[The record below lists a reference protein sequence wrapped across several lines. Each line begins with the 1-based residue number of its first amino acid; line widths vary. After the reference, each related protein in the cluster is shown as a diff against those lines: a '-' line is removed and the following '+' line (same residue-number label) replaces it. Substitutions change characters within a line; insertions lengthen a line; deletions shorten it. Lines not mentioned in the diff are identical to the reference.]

1 MDTSIHWYDESL
13 ELIKSEGM
21 FDKLKQLASRLKA
34 EFDFYKRLQKHPQTP
49 KLAKALLWLAI
60 GYVLMPFDL
69 IPDFLP
75 VIGQLDE
82 LVIIPL
88 LLYFALKLTP
98 PEIILACRN
107 PTESSM

>member
-1 MDTSIHWYDESL
+1 MAIL
-13 ELIKSEGM
+13 
-21 FDKLKQLASRLKA
+21 DKLKQIAAKLKA
-34 EFDFYKRLQKHPQTP
+34 EFEFYCRLQKHPKTP

-88 LLYFALKLTP
+88 LLYCALKLTP
-98 PEIILACRN
+98 QAIIMECKGCA
-107 PTESSM
+107 T

>member
-1 MDTSIHWYDESL
+1 MGIGE
-13 ELIKSEGM
+13 
-21 FDKLKQLASRLKA
+21 KLKQLAAQLKA
-34 EFDFYKRLQKHPQTP
+34 EFAFYRRLQQHPQTP

-75 VIGQLDE
+75 IIGQLDE

-98 PEIILACRN
+98 PDIIAVCRN
-107 PTESSM
+107 ISEGDPQ

>member
-1 MDTSIHWYDESL
+1 MKL
-13 ELIKSEGM
+13 V
-21 FDKLKQLASRLKA
+21 DKLKAIAAQLKA
-34 EFDFYKRLQKHPQTP
+34 EFDFYRRIQQHPQTP

-88 LLYFALKLTP
+88 LLYLAIKLTP
-98 PEIILACRN
+98 PEIVADCRYN
-107 PTESSM
+107 SEGKQK

>member
-1 MDTSIHWYDESL
+1 MM
-13 ELIKSEGM
+13 G
-21 FDKLKQLASRLKA
+21 KLKKIAAQLKA
-34 EFDFYKRLQKHPQTP
+34 EFAFYRRLQQHPQTP

-60 GYVLMPFDL
+60 AYVLMPFDL

-98 PEIILACRN
+98 LHIVAACKDN
-107 PTESSM
+107 KQGEQT

>member
-1 MDTSIHWYDESL
+1 MSL
-13 ELIKSEGM
+13 RE
-21 FDKLKQLASRLKA
+21 KLSQIAAKLKA
-34 EFDFYKRLQKHPQTP
+34 EFAFYKRLQQHPHTP

-60 GYVLMPFDL
+60 GYLLMPFDL

-88 LLYFALKLTP
+88 LLYWALKLTP
-98 PEIILACRN
+98 QDIIAACRL
-107 PTESSM
+107 ESQF